1 MRLFMLANKLTLI
14 AYYFKEAAI
23 THLDREQLND
33 HDM

>member
-1 MRLFMLANKLTLI
+1 MLANKLTLI